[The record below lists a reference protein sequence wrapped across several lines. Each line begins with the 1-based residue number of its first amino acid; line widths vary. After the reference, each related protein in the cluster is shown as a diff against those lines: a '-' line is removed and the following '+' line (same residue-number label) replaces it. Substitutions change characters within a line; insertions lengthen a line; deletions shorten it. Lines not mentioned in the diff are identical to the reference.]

1 MFALV
6 IIDTILIFD
15 LTKEYGFYKIDEV
28 NLEGYIA
35 LLDYIEVL
43 KHYKNNYFNEDLK
56 QIERYSSFLFK
67 VCLNYLKDYCYV

>member
-15 LTKEYGFYKIDEV
+15 LTKEYGFYKIDDV

-43 KHYKNNYFNEDLK
+43 KHYKNNYL
-56 QIERYSSFLFK
+56 
-67 VCLNYLKDYCYV
+67 